1 MHAAVSNRLIILL
14 EWKSFLKVVHLLNNV
29 RAFSSF
35 LAIMRSQSQL
45 LKLTYKKV
53 QFTKI
58 VT

>member
-45 LKLTYKKV
+45 LTYKKV

>member
-14 EWKSFLKVVHLLNNV
+14 EWKSFLKVVHLLNKV

-45 LKLTYKKV
+45 LTYKKV